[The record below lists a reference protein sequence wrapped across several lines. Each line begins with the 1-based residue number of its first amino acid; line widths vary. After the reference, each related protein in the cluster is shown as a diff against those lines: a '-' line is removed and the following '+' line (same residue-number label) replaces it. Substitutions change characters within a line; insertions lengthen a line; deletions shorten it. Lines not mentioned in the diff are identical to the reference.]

1 MKIKKEMIVLAL
13 LIIALSAY
21 LALRRTDRTH
31 YALPEISPVDK
42 KQISRLEISKAGY
55 SAVLVREQDRWYL
68 EDGHY
73 PVEPAK
79 ADRMLDEVSD
89 LTLTALVSESKSY
102 ERYGL
107 DPAEALEISAWAGKT
122 RVRSFAVGR
131 TASTYRH
138 TFVRLA
144 DDPRVYHAI
153 GNMGGLFDS
162 SPSELRDKTVLSF
175 DPEQIHAIRIVENE
189 KTVSLERRQA
199 PEAEKEASKDREE
212 DSDASGKDSVAKND
226 AWVDAAGQPVS
237 LEKTNQLI
245 SGLSRLQCDHFL
257 EDRKKE
263 EYRDPVVEITLEGSE
278 PYVLYVFEKD
288 LEGHPAATSMSPYL
302 FILNDSWMN
311 SLKTDIQELGKP
323 DAPETPASKA
333 NAG

>member
-13 LIIALSAY
+13 VIIALSAY

-31 YALPEISPVDK
+31 YALPEIPLVDK
-42 KQISRLEISKAGY
+42 KQISRLEISKAGH

-79 ADRMLDEVSD
+79 ADRMLDEVSG
-89 LTLTALVSESKSY
+89 LTLTDLVSESKSY

-107 DPAEALEISAWAGKT
+107 DPSEALEIRAWAGKT
-122 RVRSFAVGR
+122 LARSFAVGR
-131 TASTYRH
+131 TASTFRH

-144 DDPRVYHAI
+144 DDSRVYHAS
-153 GNMGGLFDS
+153 GNMRGLFDS

-175 DPEQIHAIRIVENE
+175 DPEQIHSIRIVEKEN
-189 KTVSLERRQA
+189 TVSLERRQA
-199 PEAEKEASKDREE
+199 PEAEKEASKDKDEA
-212 DSDASGKDSVAKND
+212 SDGSGAKKD
-226 AWVDAAGQPVS
+226 AWVDASGQPVS

-257 EDRKKE
+257 ENRKKE
-263 EYRDPVVEITLEGSE
+263 AYSDPVIEITLEGSE
-278 PYVLYVFEKD
+278 PYVLYVFEKNQ
-288 LEGHPAATSMSPYL
+288 EGYPAATSMSPYL
-302 FILNDSWMN
+302 FMLNDSWMN

>member
-13 LIIALSAY
+13 VIIALSAY

-31 YALPEISPVDK
+31 YALPEIPPVDK
-42 KQISRLEISKAGY
+42 NQISRLEISKAGH
-55 SAVLVREQDRWYL
+55 SAVLVREEDRWLL
-68 EDGHY
+68 EDGLY

-79 ADRMLDEVSD
+79 ADRMLDEVSG
-89 LTLTALVSESKSY
+89 LTLTALVSESQSY

-107 DPAEALEISAWAGKT
+107 DPAEALEIRAWAGKT
-122 RVRSFAVGR
+122 LARSFAVGR

-144 DDPRVYHAI
+144 DDPKVYHAG
-153 GNMGGLFDS
+153 GNMRSLFDS

-175 DPEQIHAIRIVENE
+175 DPEQIHSIRIVEKE

-199 PEAEKEASKDREE
+199 PEAAKEASKDKDE
-212 DSDASGKDSVAKND
+212 ASEGSGAKTD
-226 AWVDAAGQPVS
+226 AWVDASGQPVS
-237 LEKTNQLI
+237 QEKTNQLI

-257 EDRKKE
+257 ENRKKE
-263 EYRDPVVEITLEGSE
+263 AYRDPVIEITLEGSE
-278 PYVLYVFEKD
+278 PYVLYVFEKNQ
-288 LEGHPAATSMSPYL
+288 EGYPAATSMSPYP

-323 DAPETPASKA
+323 DAPETPAT
-333 NAG
+333 NNDAG

>member
-13 LIIALSAY
+13 VIIALSAY

-31 YALPEISPVDK
+31 YALPEIPPVDK
-42 KQISRLEISKAGY
+42 NQISRLEISKAGH
-55 SAVLVREQDRWYL
+55 SAVLVREEDRWLL
-68 EDGHY
+68 EDGLY

-79 ADRMLDEVSD
+79 ADRMLDEVSG
-89 LTLTALVSESKSY
+89 LTLTALVSESQSY

-107 DPAEALEISAWAGKT
+107 DPAEALEIRAWAGKT
-122 RVRSFAVGR
+122 LARSFAVGR

-144 DDPRVYHAI
+144 DDSKVYHAG
-153 GNMGGLFDS
+153 GNMRSLFDS

-175 DPEQIHAIRIVENE
+175 DPEQIHSIRIVEKE

-199 PEAEKEASKDREE
+199 PEAAKEASKDKDE
-212 DSDASGKDSVAKND
+212 ASEGSGAKTD
-226 AWVDAAGQPVS
+226 AWVDASGQPVS
-237 LEKTNQLI
+237 QEKTNQLI

-257 EDRKKE
+257 ENRKKE
-263 EYRDPVVEITLEGSE
+263 AYRDPVIEITLEGSE
-278 PYVLYVFEKD
+278 PYVLYVFEKNQ
-288 LEGHPAATSMSPYL
+288 EGYPAATSMSPYP

-323 DAPETPASKA
+323 DAPETPAT
-333 NAG
+333 NNDAG

>member
-13 LIIALSAY
+13 VIIALSAY
-21 LALRRTDRTH
+21 LVLRRTDRTH
-31 YALPEISPVDK
+31 YALPEIPLVDK
-42 KQISRLEISKAGY
+42 KQISRMEISKAGY
-55 SAVLVREQDRWYL
+55 SAALVREQDRWYL

-79 ADRMLDEVSD
+79 ADRMLDEVSG

-107 DPAEALEISAWAGKT
+107 DPAEALEIRAWAGKT
-122 RVRSFAVGR
+122 LARSFFVGK
-131 TASTYRH
+131 TASTFQH

-144 DDPRVYHAI
+144 DDSKVYHAS
-153 GNMGGLFDS
+153 GNMRGLFDS

-175 DPEQIHAIRIVENE
+175 DPEQIHALRIVDRE
-189 KTVSLERRQA
+189 KAVSLERRQA
-199 PEAEKEASKDREE
+199 PEAEKEKD
-212 DSDASGKDSVAKND
+212 DASEGAVAIKD
-226 AWVDAAGQPVS
+226 AWVDASGQPVS

-257 EDRKKE
+257 ENRKKE
-263 EYRDPVVEITLEGSE
+263 EYRDPIIEIILEGSE
-278 PYVLYVFEKD
+278 PYVLYIFEKNP
-288 LEGHPAATSMSPYL
+288 EGYPAATSMNSYP
-302 FILNDSWMN
+302 FILNDYRVDSMKN
-311 SLKTDIQELGKP
+311 DIQELGKS
-323 DAPETPASKA
+323 DAPETPATQN

>member
-13 LIIALSAY
+13 VIIALSAY

-153 GNMGGLFDS
+153 GNMGAYLIQVPPNFATRRCFPLIRS
-162 SPSELRDKTVLSF
+162 RSMRFESLRMRK
-175 DPEQIHAIRIVENE
+175 P
-189 KTVSLERRQA
+189 VSLERRQRLRQKRKLRRTGGRIRTLPA
-199 PEAEKEASKDREE
+199 RTPLRKMMHGSMLPGSQFPWKRR
-212 DSDASGKDSVAKND
+212 
-226 AWVDAAGQPVS
+226 
-237 LEKTNQLI
+237 I
-245 SGLSRLQCDHFL
+245 S
-257 EDRKKE
+257 
-263 EYRDPVVEITLEGSE
+263 
-278 PYVLYVFEKD
+278 
-288 LEGHPAATSMSPYL
+288 
-302 FILNDSWMN
+302 
-311 SLKTDIQELGKP
+311 
-323 DAPETPASKA
+323 
-333 NAG
+333 